1 MLLRF
6 YIKTKKKKA
15 RGFWGDNHLIAGLAA
30 GLKPFSVVPTA
41 VYLSIL
47 VEVDQIDQQFAA
59 GGTLETLR
67 MPTAAVS
74 CPTRKHGYI
83 TPADLSATLEK

>member
-6 YIKTKKKKA
+6 YIKT
-15 RGFWGDNHLIAGLAA
+15 RGFWGENHLIAGLAA
-30 GLKPFSVVPTA
+30 GLEPLSVVPTTI
-41 VYLSIL
+41 YLSIL
-47 VEVDQIDQQFAA
+47 VEVDQINQQLAA

-74 CPTRKHGYI
+74 CSTRKHGYI
-83 TPADLSATLEK
+83 APADLSATLEK